1 MRRTGHRCLME
12 VYALQVWF
20 GIILAIS
27 GLSLHRT
34 GPAFYRNKFGFSL
47 AIIGIITT
55 ILIPDKVPEPE
66 MIMQEEIVKSL
77 PWVIPSIVG
86 SYLIL
91 NGAPVYLR
99 KNHTFLISGW
109 ILLLFSWI
117 YIFSN
122 SSLPHYNLELEYIG
136 FFIGVIVSF
145 AIFVAGIF
153 VAERITRIST
163 FSTPLTDSETSLVKN
178 ILSRHIKMEGE
189 GDDY

>member
-122 SSLPHYNLELEYIG
+122 SSLPHYNLELEYVG

-145 AIFVAGIF
+145 AIFIAGIY
-153 VAERITRIST
+153 VAERITRISNL
-163 FSTPLTDSETSLVKN
+163 STPLTDSETSLVKD
-178 ILSRHIKMEGE
+178 ILSRHINMEGE